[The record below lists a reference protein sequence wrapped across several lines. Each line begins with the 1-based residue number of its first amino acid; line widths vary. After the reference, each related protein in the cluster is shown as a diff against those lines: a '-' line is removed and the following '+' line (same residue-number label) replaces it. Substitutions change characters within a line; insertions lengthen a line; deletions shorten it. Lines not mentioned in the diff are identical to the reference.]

1 MLCIQT
7 YAPIYKPMLQ
17 LFFFFRDNHPHS
29 SLDPKLQGE
38 HKLGGFLI
46 DILLQKKKHW
56 TKL

>member
-1 MLCIQT
+1 MHLYTNLCCS
-7 YAPIYKPMLQ
+7 
-17 LFFFFRDNHPHS
+17 FFFFRDNHPHS